1 MDKEQILSNF
11 LQTTTEFC
19 RISDPVECQRRLNI
33 AIDDAL
39 KEIIDWQAPSELDII
54 QNDEYYWELFS

>member
-19 RISDPVECQRRLNI
+19 LISDAVECQRRLNI
-33 AIDDAL
+33 AIDDVL
-39 KEIIDWQAPSELDII
+39 KEIIDWQEPSMSDDMH
-54 QNDEYYWELFS
+54 DEIYF